1 MKIDRIPLY
10 QTLEEQRNSKLLI
23 YYTSTRQGLETQIAK
38 DVLPKFSNQ
47 LDNIGDT
54 RKITL
59 FLYQKV
65 KLTTECKFDK
75 KFLQRT

>member
-1 MKIDRIPLY
+1 MKKDRVELY
-10 QTLEEQRNSKLLI
+10 KELEARRNSKLLV

-54 RKITL
+54 KKISL
-59 FLYQKV
+59 SSSN
-65 KLTTECKFDK
+65 E
-75 KFLQRT
+75 

>member
-1 MKIDRIPLY
+1 MKKDRVELY
-10 QTLEEQRNSKLLI
+10 KELEARRNSKLLV

-54 RKITL
+54 
-59 FLYQKV
+59 
-65 KLTTECKFDK
+65 K
-75 KFLQRT
+75 KSRCFYILMEVTH